1 MPSRKKNRCTV
12 CNVKLGIMVQTC
24 KYCNK
29 NYCLYHCGIEGH
41 NCENREVCIKEHKD
55 RNQKDLES
63 AESKFIKVPI
73 IS

>member
-1 MPSRKKNRCTV
+1 MPGKKNRCKE
-12 CNVKLGIMVQTC
+12 CNVKLGLMVQKC

-29 NYCLYHCGIEGH
+29 NFCLHHCSIEGH
-41 NCENREVCIKEHKD
+41 KCENRDACIQEHKD

-63 AESKFIKVPI
+63 ADSNFNKIAI